1 MIKKRAQHASHD
13 ENVLPHSHGDAEEKS
28 AHIMRAVI
36 KAVTDMY
43 PGTLIAVI
51 VMEKED
57 SARFNYASNCD
68 RKDMIALLEATAY
81 RMRRETQ

>member
-1 MIKKRAQHASHD
+1 MKKRARHASHD
-13 ENVLPHSHGDAEEKS
+13 ENALPGTHGEPDPRS
-28 AHIMRAVI
+28 AHVMRAVI
-36 KAVTDMY
+36 RAVTDMY

-81 RMRRETQ
+81 RMKRETQ